1 MLKSKVAM
9 VTGPTSGIG
18 LGIAQEPA
26 RLHANLALNGFGEPG
41 EIEAIRSG
49 IECEPGV
56 RVVYDG
62 ADMSRGDAARAPE
75 LSRLEARL
83 PLLLSMIAGMVDST
97 GFFTLGHVFTAHVT
111 GNIVL
116 AAGVAVDGGSFHWA
130 QLLAVPVFMLALASV
145 WLVAQAS
152 RRHGPSLARL
162 LLLVQFLLLVAL
174 LIFSVITKASADPVG
189 LLAGTAAMMAVSA
202 MACQYALLRL
212 AVPGAISTAVM
223 TGNLANAVLSA
234 MDLLT
239 DRHPLL
245 PHDST
250 PLNRSLGRLLGF
262 LLGCV
267 VAAAAASLAGDWAW
281 SLPAALAAVAIAV
294 R

>member
-1 MLKSKVAM
+1 M
-9 VTGPTSGIG
+9 
-18 LGIAQEPA
+18 
-26 RLHANLALNGFGEPG
+26 PG
-41 EIEAIRSG
+41 S
-49 IECEPGV
+49 
-56 RVVYDG
+56 
-62 ADMSRGDAARAPE
+62 ADDAAE

-111 GNIVL
+111 GNLVL
-116 AAGVAVDGGSFHWA
+116 ATGVAVEGGSFHWA
-130 QLLAVPVFMLALASV
+130 QLLAIPVFMLALSAV

-152 RRHGPSLARL
+152 RLHGPSLARL

-174 LIFSVITKASADPVG
+174 LIFSVMTKASADPVG
-189 LLAGTAAMMAVSA
+189 VLAGTAAMMAVSA

-234 MDLLT
+234 MDLLSA
-239 DRHPLL
+239 RHRLL
-245 PHDST
+245 PRDST

-262 LLGCV
+262 LLGCAAAA
-267 VAAAAASLAGDWAW
+267 VAAALTGDWAW
-281 SLPAALAAVAIAV
+281 SLPAALAAAAIAV